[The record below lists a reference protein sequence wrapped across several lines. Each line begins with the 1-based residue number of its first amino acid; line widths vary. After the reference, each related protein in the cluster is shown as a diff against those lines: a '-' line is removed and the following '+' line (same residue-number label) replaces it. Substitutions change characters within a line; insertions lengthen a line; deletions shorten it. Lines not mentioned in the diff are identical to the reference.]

1 MSIEMSE
8 PHTPAA
14 PAQTVTTIQHEPEH
28 PGSAVWIARFAWF
41 IAIAGAAGALVLFHI
56 SRSHATVLI
65 AAQIPGIIA
74 LGIVVDVLMRK
85 NHARIHKE
93 RDKAL
98 TVWLSKQ
105 SELEDIATRDDLTQL
120 QNRRFFYQRFQE
132 ELKRAAAT
140 RRNLSIAMID
150 VDDLKLLNDEFGH
163 QVGDIVLRQFAR
175 ILNRQAGDG
184 LVTARLGGDEFAII
198 MPDTDRR
205 TAEQFSWKLW
215 DELAN
220 APIYES
226 EHASIYLGVSIG
238 IGGFPWG
245 GADLEEI
252 IHWADTKLYAN
263 KLERKGFKK
272 IQDAK
277 ADNRLASAVVEVLS
291 TALDVRDRM
300 THRHARRVARMAV
313 AVARELGLSEDEVL
327 EIEFAA
333 ALHDIGKIG
342 VTDNILRKSAPLDE
356 DEWKEMRRHSELGY
370 QILKGIDFLK
380 DAAEIVYAHHER
392 FDGKG
397 YPRGLAG
404 EEIPLGSRLFAIV
417 DAFDAMTSRRPYRA
431 ASSREYACEEV
442 SRNSGT
448 QFDPFLVNTFLKVI
462 RRSSEEEYND
472 RTEGGS
478 RIEPAAPH
486 LRAGAS
492 RHEHAPVN

>member
-1 MSIEMSE
+1 MSIETSE
-8 PHTPAA
+8 LHTPATPQA
-14 PAQTVTTIQHEPEH
+14 VLPSHTEPDH

-41 IAIAGAAGALVLFHI
+41 IAIVSALGALALFHI
-56 SRSHATVLI
+56 SGSHATVLI

-74 LGIVVDVLMRK
+74 LGVLVDILMRR
-85 NHARIHKE
+85 NHSRMHNE
-93 RDKAL
+93 REKAL
-98 TVWLSKQ
+98 NVWLSKQ

-120 QNRRFFYQRFQE
+120 QNRRFFYQRFHE
-132 ELKRAAAT
+132 EMARAEGT
-140 RRNLSIAMID
+140 KRNLSIAMID

-175 ILNRQAGDG
+175 ILNRQAGEG
-184 LVTARLGGDEFAII
+184 MVTARLGGDEFAVI

-215 DELAN
+215 DELAK

-238 IGGFPWG
+238 IGGYPWG
-245 GADLEEI
+245 GGDLEEV

-313 AVARELGLSEDEVL
+313 LVAHELGLSDDEVL

-342 VTDNILRKSAPLDE
+342 VTDNILRKAAPLDDE
-356 DEWKEMRRHSELGY
+356 EWKEMRKHSELGY
-370 QILKGIDFLK
+370 QILRGIDFLK
-380 DAAEIVYAHHER
+380 NAAEIVHAHHER
-392 FDGKG
+392 YDGAG
-397 YPRGLAG
+397 YPRGLAR
-404 EEIPLGSRLFAIV
+404 EEIPLGSRLFSIV

-431 ASSREYACEEV
+431 ASSREDACEEIA
-442 SRNSGT
+442 RNSGT
-448 QFDPFLVNTFLKVI
+448 QFDPFLVEIFLKVI
-462 RRSSEEEYND
+462 RRTSEEEYTD
-472 RTEGGS
+472 WRESGS
-478 RIEPAAPH
+478 RIKTETHDHGVADDVQH
-486 LRAGAS
+486 SGVR
-492 RHEHAPVN
+492 